1 MSIDLTSEREP
12 DSTSHIQPAIIP
24 NADRVSWNDLR
35 IMLIVVEAGSIRSGT
50 TNAGVSLNTARK
62 AIERLEH
69 AYREPLLIR
78 SVTGI
83 ALTKRGQTIA
93 LAAHAMRD
101 VLKGTL

>member
-1 MSIDLTSEREP
+1 MSIDLTSERDP
-12 DSTSHIQPAIIP
+12 DSASHIQPAIIP
-24 NADRVSWNDLR
+24 SVDQVSWNDLR
-35 IMLIVVEAGSIRSGT
+35 IMLIIVEAESIRSGT
-50 TNAGVSLNTARK
+50 TDAGVSLNTARK

-78 SVTGI
+78 TVRGI

-101 VLKGTL
+101 ALKGTL